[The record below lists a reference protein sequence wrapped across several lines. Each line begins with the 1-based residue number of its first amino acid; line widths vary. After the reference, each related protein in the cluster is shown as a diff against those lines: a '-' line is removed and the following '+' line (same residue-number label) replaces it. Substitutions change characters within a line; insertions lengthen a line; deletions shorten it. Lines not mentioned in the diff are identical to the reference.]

1 MVVSTSTPIGGLT
14 NGVSPGMGSILRTYK
29 PRTPRGSVS
38 KYPSAGKL
46 AVISA
51 DINYESV
58 PGDGG
63 SDGNNNRLPRVL
75 DYGVNVD
82 DSDGKQLVKFNAEEH
97 ESSQWPDGLE
107 ERSEPKGAYR
117 FADRVRDGS
126 CSGSS
131 SGVIIGKPVN
141 LMLSK
146 MSLLWNT
153 SGWLRIYCG
162 PDRSEISAEDR
173 SRMIHVVTTATTL
186 DVVKDMNLP
195 ADYTLWVQIGG
206 GRTRRLEE
214 NEYPLLVQEEF
225 LKSVGYFDESR
236 RARLGI
242 DPELKYLIRFH
253 IGPAEIPMC
262 KGVLR
267 SGTVELL
274 KGLMFPQWRRRHLA
288 IVGSKLILYPGNS
301 IFPPEVYELA
311 GANVFEHAPCDN
323 RLMIKIVPKCGST
336 SSARDSLDR
345 DSSLTSVEFIDCSGT
360 VGVYPGSA
368 TATTNQ
374 PASAD
379 RETVLFLGFRESWER
394 DQWSV
399 WLSVGAMVLSKCI
412 IKTMGDGT
420 SSLKSNKSRV
430 TFSDVEAIELDSL
443 EIEFDQLD
451 RIPDGGVGAAVSAC
465 IHNQLQDEPD
475 RSTSQRLDLDDSG
488 LQQIPD
494 VFLQTPTAV
503 EELLAGR
510 NKLQEIALRAL
521 GQFTYLKVLRL
532 NGNALKE
539 FPDSLYGLRNLRLL
553 DLSENEIRKLPD
565 SISALKSLEEFSIER
580 NELRELPDSLRG
592 LASLRILNAAYNQ
605 LEQLPSFMVNNMR
618 SMTLFQRNDSL
629 RNGHLQQRDLSQKI
643 DEKPD
648 IPLTKVNLRGNQ
660 LKGSIILGNYGLL
673 TQLDVSENSIEVM
686 DLSALDK
693 LETIQCCRNSL
704 RELTLSGRNLHSL
717 IAGNNNLTKIS
728 VRATPTNLKHMDLS
742 FNCLQELP
750 DWLVGCH
757 QLRTLYANNNQIHTI
772 SEHLLNNEHATIQ
785 TLHLAYNRLTS
796 FPPMVKRKL
805 PLQKLYLQCNLIEDL
820 PENFFIACERLT
832 ILNVSSNKLM
842 TLPIIFGSSCSLER
856 LYATNNSL
864 TDRVLDSLICLPRL
878 RVLHLGYN
886 LLTTMPETCISCWGD
901 LEELVISGNKLR
913 HLPENLANMANL
925 RVLRVHSNQLQSV
938 PSLGRTITLRVL
950 DLAHNQ
956 LDKVNIA
963 SLVPRNLQFL
973 DLSGNRQLQVDAQ
986 QLQACR
992 TQRPMAL
999 VDVSGK
1005 NRPSLPTAPL
1015 PYQEHEDYEPCW
1027 KVGFAETSG
1036 CLPKLCIAQLRL
1048 PAFCN
1053 SEGLFGLFDGE
1064 SGNGVPNLLVK
1075 AIPKILLEERTV
1087 KETANDYMKYTLL
1100 SAHREL
1106 KQRGQ
1111 QEAVNVTLC
1120 HIARSRLPTE
1130 AMSYL
1135 PQTVASGRKFILR
1148 VATVGESSAVL
1159 IKHNRC
1165 VLLNNGSPARKLGLS
1180 ANFPVTVPDPEVQEV
1195 VLSDADEY
1203 LVLGN
1208 RKLWEVITMETV
1220 AEEIRKEENILLAA
1234 KRVQDIAQSYGA
1246 EENLS
1251 VMIIRFN
1258 NLGTDVDFLM
1268 RELRQTIRKKPTLIQ
1283 GGTGV
1288 ISGFCKCGCCCET
1301 NNSCCHSAAAVQF
1314 VRHPSG
1320 RSDRS
1325 SPSGQSDQT
1334 SGSETI
1340 TLHGIPRTKALDTV
1354 GSSTGAGSMVSRRPN
1369 ATYLANERRSLR
1381 GGVVRAVRAKIEEE
1395 KEKEGMDESDS
1406 AMSEEQFKCWE
1417 YMLEQNTQLLF
1428 DKELNTISRG
1438 FVAKRTGTL
1447 GNGMSE
1453 TGTNSS
1459 GSTGSAASNL
1469 TKLQLKNLSTS
1480 SPQLAQLESDSGL
1493 NSSLASGYSGTMMTT
1508 ARATPFLSKQF
1519 GSTRSFHP
1527 TSSQSYFKPIQYNTP
1542 AHGGTPRPR
1551 PINTGPNAAYFGSLQ
1566 RLMPYNLEYDAA
1578 TVQDR
1583 YGSNGNVLERDS
1595 TLELDTIDPDG
1606 GRMRQYWGVATTEL

>member
-1 MVVSTSTPIGGLT
+1 MVLSTSTPIGG
-14 NGVSPGMGSILRTYK
+14 GAGRSFR
-29 PRTPRGSVS
+29 PRTPRAG
-38 KYPSAGKL
+38 GKL
-46 AVISA
+46 IVVSA
-51 DINYESV
+51 DINYDSEPPNNNDGNNNHVLSV
-58 PGDGG
+58 PGD
-63 SDGNNNRLPRVL
+63 DGPVATA
-75 DYGVNVD
+75 G
-82 DSDGKQLVKFNAEEH
+82 AE
-97 ESSQWPDGLE
+97 
-107 ERSEPKGAYR
+107 
-117 FADRVRDGS
+117 
-126 CSGSS
+126 CS

-162 PDRSEISAEDR
+162 PDRSEITSEDR

-195 ADYTLWVQIGG
+195 GDYTLWVQTGG

-225 LKSVGYFDESR
+225 LRSLGYFDESR

-242 DPELKYLIRFH
+242 DPELKHLIRFH

-267 SGTVELL
+267 SGTVEVL
-274 KGLMFPQWRRRHLA
+274 KGLVFPQWRRRHLA
-288 IVGSKLILYPGNS
+288 IVGSKLILYPGNAS
-301 IFPPEVYELA
+301 FPPEVYELA

-323 RLMIKIVPKCGST
+323 RLVIKIVPKGIDSGSS
-336 SSARDSLDR
+336 SSARDSLDPG
-345 DSSLTSVEFIDCSGT
+345 SSITSVDFADGSGT
-360 VGVYPGSA
+360 FGLYPGSSA
-368 TATTNQ
+368 TGAGCSSHPATE
-374 PASAD
+374 SAND
-379 RETVLFLGFRESWER
+379 RDTVLFLGFRESWER
-394 DQWSV
+394 DQWSI
-399 WLSVGAMVLSKCI
+399 WLSV
-412 IKTMGDGT
+412 D
-420 SSLKSNKSRV
+420 N
-430 TFSDVEAIELDSL
+430 
-443 EIEFDQLD
+443 
-451 RIPDGGVGAAVSAC
+451 
-465 IHNQLQDEPD
+465 PD
-475 RSTSQRLDLDDSG
+475 RSTNHRLDLDDSG

-494 VFLQTPTAV
+494 IFLQAPNAV

-521 GQFTYLKVLRL
+521 GQFIYLKVLRL
-532 NGNALKE
+532 NGNGLKD
-539 FPDSLYGLRNLRLL
+539 FPDSLYNLRNLRLL

-565 SISALKSLEEFSIER
+565 SVSGLKSLEEFSIER
-580 NELRELPDSLRG
+580 NELRELPEALQG

-605 LEQLPSFMVNNMR
+605 LEELPSFMVNNMR
-618 SMTLFQRNDSL
+618 PMSLFQRNDSL
-629 RNGHLQQRDLSQKI
+629 RNGHHGTQAQLRDAFQKGEERPTT
-643 DEKPD
+643 DQ
-648 IPLTKVNLRGNQ
+648 PLTKVNLRGNQ

-728 VRATPTNLKHMDLS
+728 VRATPTHLKHMDLS
-742 FNCLQELP
+742 HNCLQELP

-785 TLHLAYNRLTS
+785 TLHLAYNALTT

-842 TLPIIFGSSCSLER
+842 TLPIIFGSNCSLER

-901 LEELVISGNKLR
+901 LEELVLSGNKLR
-913 HLPENLANMANL
+913 HLPDNLANAASL
-925 RVLRVHSNQLQSV
+925 RVLRTHSNQLQTV

-986 QLQACR
+986 QLKACR
-992 TQRPMAL
+992 NHRPMAL

-1015 PYQEHEDYEPCW
+1015 PYQEQEDYEPCW

-1048 PAFCN
+1048 PGFCN

-1064 SGNGVPNLLVK
+1064 TSNAIPNLLVK

-1087 KETANDYMKYTLL
+1087 KETSNDYMKYTLL

-1120 HIARSRLPTE
+1120 HIARSRVPSE
-1130 AMSYL
+1130 AMAYL
-1135 PQTVASGRKFILR
+1135 PQAVAAGRKFILR
-1148 VATVGESSAVL
+1148 VATVGECSAVL

-1165 VLLNNGSPARKLGLS
+1165 VLLNKGSPQRKLGLS

-1220 AEEIRKEENILLAA
+1220 ADEIRKEDNILLAA

-1251 VMIIRFN
+1251 VMIVRFN

-1268 RELRQTIRKKPTLIQ
+1268 RELRQTIRKKPFPPSL
-1283 GGTGV
+1283 

-1301 NNSCCHSAAAVQF
+1301 NNNCCHSAATAAAVQF

-1334 SGSETI
+1334 SGSETV
-1340 TLHGIPRTKALDTV
+1340 LQGGLRPKPDPAGTV
-1354 GSSTGAGSMVSRRPN
+1354 SDRGSVVSRRPN
-1369 ATYLANERRSLR
+1369 NAYLANERRSLR

-1395 KEKEGMDESDS
+1395 KEKDMEESDS

-1438 FVAKRTGTL
+1438 FVSKRQAPLPPSDSGT
-1447 GNGMSE
+1447 
-1453 TGTNSS
+1453 TNSS
-1459 GSTGSAASNL
+1459 ASTASVASNL

-1480 SPQLAQLESDSGL
+1480 SPQLAQLGESDSGL
-1493 NSSLASGYSGTMMTT
+1493 NSSMASGYSTMLMTT

-1527 TSSQSYFKPIQYNTP
+1527 ASSQSYFKPIQYNT
-1542 AHGGTPRPR
+1542 ANAIRPR

-1566 RLMPYNLEYDAA
+1566 RLMPYNLEYGDMA
-1578 TVQDR
+1578 TVPER
-1583 YGSNGNVLERDS
+1583 YGGSNGNVVVEGNS

>member
-1 MVVSTSTPIGGLT
+1 MVLSTSTPIASSGAG
-14 NGVSPGMGSILRTYK
+14 RTFK
-29 PRTPRGSVS
+29 PRTPRGSGFSGSRFGIERDERKPVE
-38 KYPSAGKL
+38 AGKL
-46 AVISA
+46 VVVSA
-51 DINYESV
+51 DINYEPVPASV
-58 PGDGG
+58 
-63 SDGNNNRLPRVL
+63 SDGNNNHVL
-75 DYGVNVD
+75 NVPNDD
-82 DSDGKQLVKFNAEEH
+82 DSDVLAGTATDCYPALDG
-97 ESSQWPDGLE
+97 QWPSMMQMVGTGTAGGD
-107 ERSEPKGAYR
+107 
-117 FADRVRDGS
+117 DDGS
-126 CSGSS
+126 ENRDTKRVALRYADASRKQPEAVTGASVIGGLPCPSS

-153 SGWLRIYCG
+153 SGWLRVYCG
-162 PDRSEISAEDR
+162 PDRSEISSEDR

-195 ADYTLWVQIGG
+195 GDYTLWVQTGG

-225 LKSVGYFDESR
+225 LRSLGYFDESR

-242 DPELKYLIRFH
+242 DPELKHLIRFH

-267 SGTVELL
+267 SGTVEVL
-274 KGLMFPQWRRRHLA
+274 KGLVFPQWRRRHLA
-288 IVGSKLILYPGNS
+288 IVGSKLILYPGS
-301 IFPPEVYELA
+301 ASFPPEVYELA

-323 RLMIKIVPKCGST
+323 RLVIKIVPKASGSSSSNSNST
-336 SSARDSLDR
+336 SSSVRDSLDR
-345 DSSLTSVEFIDCSGT
+345 GSSLASVDFIDSAGT
-360 VGVYPGSA
+360 LATVYPGSSA
-368 TATTNQ
+368 RHALANGGPDSESTGETA
-374 PASAD
+374 
-379 RETVLFLGFRESWER
+379 VLFLGFRESWER
-394 DQWSV
+394 DQWSI
-399 WLSVGAMVLSKCI
+399 WLSV
-412 IKTMGDGT
+412 DG
-420 SSLKSNKSRV
+420 R
-430 TFSDVEAIELDSL
+430 
-443 EIEFDQLD
+443 
-451 RIPDGGVGAAVSAC
+451 
-465 IHNQLQDEPD
+465 D
-475 RSTSQRLDLDDSG
+475 RSTNQRLDLDDSG

-494 VFLQTPTAV
+494 IFLQAPNAV

-532 NGNALKE
+532 NGNALKD
-539 FPDSLYGLRNLRLL
+539 FPDSLYHLRNLRLL

-565 SISALKSLEEFSIER
+565 SMSALKSLEEFSIER
-580 NELRELPDSLRG
+580 NELRELPDSLKG
-592 LASLRILNAAYNQ
+592 LTSLRILNAAYNQ

-618 SMTLFQRNDSL
+618 SMSLFQRNDSL
-629 RNGHLQQRDLSQKI
+629 RNGHHQTQAQLRDAIQKGE
-643 DEKPD
+643 DRPD
-648 IPLTKVNLRGNQ
+648 QPLTKVNLRGNQ

-704 RELTLSGRNLHSL
+704 RELTLSGRSLHSL
-717 IAGNNNLTKIS
+717 IAGNNNLTKIT
-728 VRATPTNLKHMDLS
+728 VRATPTHLKHMDLS
-742 FNCLQELP
+742 YNCLQELP

-785 TLHLAYNRLTS
+785 TLHLAYNQLTS

-842 TLPIIFGSSCSLER
+842 TLPIIFGSNCSLER

-913 HLPENLANMANL
+913 HLPENLANMASL
-925 RVLRVHSNQLQSV
+925 RVLRVHSNQLQTV

-973 DLSGNRQLQVDAQ
+973 DLSGNKQLQVDAQ
-986 QLQACR
+986 QLKACR
-992 TQRPMAL
+992 NQRPMAL

-1005 NRPSLPTAPL
+1005 NRPSLPTTPL
-1015 PYQEHEDYEPCW
+1015 PYQEQEDYEPCW

-1036 CLPKLCIAQLRL
+1036 CLPKLSIAQLRL
-1048 PAFCN
+1048 PGFCN

-1064 SGNGVPNLLVK
+1064 TSNAIPNLLVK
-1075 AIPKILLEERTV
+1075 TIPKILLEERTV

-1120 HIARSRLPTE
+1120 HIARSRVPTE

-1135 PQTVASGRKFILR
+1135 PQAVAAGRKFILR
-1148 VATVGESSAVL
+1148 VATVGECSAVL

-1165 VLLNNGSPARKLGLS
+1165 VMLNKGSAQRKLGLS

-1208 RKLWEVITMETV
+1208 RKLWEVITMDTV
-1220 AEEIRKEENILLAA
+1220 AEEIRKEDNILLAA

-1251 VMIIRFN
+1251 VMIVRFN

-1268 RELRQTIRKKPTLIQ
+1268 RELRQTIRKNPRTAAAGPGGSLI
-1283 GGTGV
+1283 T
-1288 ISGFCKCGCCCET
+1288 GFCKCGCCCET

-1334 SGSETI
+1334 SGSETV
-1340 TLHGIPRTKALDTV
+1340 LLQPGGALQAALRAKSDSSGGSV
-1354 GSSTGAGSMVSRRPN
+1354 GSLVSRRPN
-1369 ATYLANERRSLR
+1369 NAHLANERRSLR

-1395 KEKEGMDESDS
+1395 KEKEIEESDS

-1438 FVAKRTGTL
+1438 FTTTKRQAPLPPLAGTGA
-1447 GNGMSE
+1447 SDS
-1453 TGTNSS
+1453 GTSNSS
-1459 GSTGSAASNL
+1459 TSTSTSVASNL

-1493 NSSLASGYSGTMMTT
+1493 TSSMASGYSAMMTT

-1527 TSSQSYFKPIQYNTP
+1527 ASSQSYFKPIQYNGTSANP
-1542 AHGGTPRPR
+1542 ARR

-1566 RLMPYNLEYDAA
+1566 RLMPYNLEYDLATAA
-1578 TVQDR
+1578 GLPPER
-1583 YGSNGNVLERDS
+1583 YPGGSNGNIVEVESS

>member
-1 MVVSTSTPIGGLT
+1 MVVSTSTPIGGIT
-14 NGVSPGMGSILRTYK
+14 NGGVTQGKGTILRTYK

-38 KYPSAGKL
+38 KFPSAGKL

-51 DINYESV
+51 DINYETIPV
-58 PGDGG
+58 DGG
-63 SDGNNNRLPRVL
+63 SDGNNNRLQRVL
-75 DYGVNVD
+75 DYDVD
-82 DSDGKQLVKFNAEEH
+82 DGDGKQLVKYGAEEQ
-97 ESSQWPDGLE
+97 ECAKWPDGLE
-107 ERSEPKGAYR
+107 ERVDTKGAYR
-117 FADRVRDGS
+117 FADTVRSVGERGRDGS

-162 PDRSEISAEDR
+162 PDRSAISAEDR

-225 LKSVGYFDESR
+225 LKSLGYFDESR

-288 IVGSKLILYPGNS
+288 IAGSKLILYHGS
-301 IFPPEVYELA
+301 STFPPEVYELA

-323 RLMIKIVPKCGST
+323 RLMIKIVPKCGSA

-368 TATTNQ
+368 MAATNQ
-374 PASAD
+374 PTAAE

-399 WLSVGAMVLSKCI
+399 WLSV
-412 IKTMGDGT
+412 
-420 SSLKSNKSRV
+420 
-430 TFSDVEAIELDSL
+430 
-443 EIEFDQLD
+443 
-451 RIPDGGVGAAVSAC
+451 
-465 IHNQLQDEPD
+465 DEPD
-475 RSTSQRLDLDDSG
+475 RSTCQRLDLDDSG

-494 VFLQTPTAV
+494 VFLQAPTAV

-539 FPDSLYGLRNLRLL
+539 FPDSLYSLRCLWLL

-565 SISALKSLEEFSIER
+565 SISALKSLEEFTVER

-592 LASLRILNAAYNQ
+592 LSSLRILNAAYNQ

-629 RNGHLQQRDLSQKI
+629 RNGHLQQRDASQKSE
-643 DEKPD
+643 EKPD

-785 TLHLAYNRLTS
+785 TLHLAYNRLSS

-913 HLPENLANMANL
+913 HLPDNLANMANL

-1005 NRPSLPTAPL
+1005 NRPSLPTVPL

-1165 VLLNNGSPARKLGLS
+1165 VLLNKGSPARKLGLS

-1251 VMIIRFN
+1251 VMIVRFN

-1334 SGSETI
+1334 SGSETV
-1340 TLHGIPRTKALDTV
+1340 TLHGLPRIKASDV
-1354 GSSTGAGSMVSRRPN
+1354 IGSSNGGSGSMVSRRPN

-1438 FVAKRTGTL
+1438 FVAKRTGTV

-1459 GSTGSAASNL
+1459 GSSGSGASNL

-1542 AHGGTPRPR
+1542 AHGGASRPR

-1583 YGSNGNVLERDS
+1583 YGSNGNILERDS

>member
-1 MVVSTSTPIGGLT
+1 MVMTTSTPIGGMA
-14 NGVSPGMGSILRTYK
+14 NGASGPGMASIMRTYK
-29 PRTPRGSVS
+29 PRTPRGSIS
-38 KYPSAGKL
+38 KFPSAAKL
-46 AVISA
+46 SVVSA
-51 DINYESV
+51 DINYEAVS
-58 PGDGG
+58 GD
-63 SDGNNNRLPRVL
+63 SDGNNNRVQRAL
-75 DYGVNVD
+75 DYGGDQDGSEVKRASKLNNGVQASSKW
-82 DSDGKQLVKFNAEEH
+82 SDVME
-97 ESSQWPDGLE
+97 DGE
-107 ERSEPKGAYR
+107 VKGAYR
-117 FADRVRDGS
+117 FTETGGRPVEGYS
-126 CSGSS
+126 SSS

-195 ADYTLWVQIGG
+195 GDYTLWVQIGG

-225 LKSVGYFDESR
+225 LKSLGYFDESR

-242 DPELKYLIRFH
+242 DPELKHLIRFH

-262 KGVLR
+262 RGVLR
-267 SGTVELL
+267 SGTVEVL
-274 KGLMFPQWRRRHLA
+274 KGLMCPQWRRRHLA
-288 IVGSKLILYPGNS
+288 VAGSKLILYAGNAA
-301 IFPPEVYELA
+301 FPPEVYELA

-323 RLMIKIVPKCGST
+323 RLVIKIVPKCGST

-345 DSSLTSVEFIDCSGT
+345 ESSLASVEFIDCSGT
-360 VGVYPGSA
+360 VGVYPGS
-368 TATTNQ
+368 TENGSGLT
-374 PASAD
+374 PAD

-394 DQWSV
+394 DQWSI
-399 WLSVGAMVLSKCI
+399 WLSV
-412 IKTMGDGT
+412 
-420 SSLKSNKSRV
+420 N
-430 TFSDVEAIELDSL
+430 
-443 EIEFDQLD
+443 
-451 RIPDGGVGAAVSAC
+451 
-465 IHNQLQDEPD
+465 EPD

-494 VFLQTPTAV
+494 VFLQAPTAV

-510 NKLQEIALRAL
+510 NKLQELALRAL
-521 GQFTYLKVLRL
+521 GQFTYLRVLRL
-532 NGNALKE
+532 NGNALKD
-539 FPDSLYGLRNLRLL
+539 FPDSLYSLRSLRLL

-565 SISALKSLEEFSIER
+565 GISALKSLEEFTIER
-580 NELRELPDSLRG
+580 NELRELPESLKG
-592 LASLRILNAAYNQ
+592 LASLKILNAAYNQ
-605 LEQLPSFMVNNMR
+605 LEQLPSFM
-618 SMTLFQRNDSL
+618 QRNDSL
-629 RNGHLQQRDLSQKI
+629 RNGHLQQRDVLQKSE
-643 DEKPD
+643 EKTD

-693 LETIQCCRNSL
+693 LETIQCY
-704 RELTLSGRNLHSL
+704 
-717 IAGNNNLTKIS
+717 LTKIS

-785 TLHLAYNRLTS
+785 TLHLAYNRLTN

-913 HLPENLANMANL
+913 HLPENLANMASL
-925 RVLRVHSNQLQSV
+925 RVLRVHSNQLQTV

-986 QLQACR
+986 QLKACR

-1005 NRPSLPTAPL
+1005 NRPSLPTTPL

-1064 SGNGVPNLLVK
+1064 TSNGVPNMLVK

-1135 PQTVASGRKFILR
+1135 PQTVAGGRKFILR

-1165 VLLNNGSPARKLGLS
+1165 VLLNKGSPARKLGLS

-1220 AEEIRKEENILLAA
+1220 AEEVRKEENILLAA

-1334 SGSETI
+1334 SGSETV
-1340 TLHGIPRTKALDTV
+1340 TLHGLPRLKTADAI
-1354 GSSTGAGSMVSRRPN
+1354 STGGSVVSRRPN

-1438 FVAKRTGTL
+1438 FVPKRPNANGT
-1447 GNGMSE
+1447 SE
-1453 TGTNSS
+1453 SGTNSS
-1459 GSTGSAASNL
+1459 ESSRSVASNL

-1493 NSSLASGYSGTMMTT
+1493 NSSLASGYSGTVLTT

-1527 TSSQSYFKPIQYNTP
+1527 TSSQSYFKPIQYNTT
-1542 AHGGTPRPR
+1542 AARPR

-1566 RLMPYNLEYDAA
+1566 RLMPYNLEYDMA

-1583 YGSNGNVLERDS
+1583 YGSNGNVIERDS
-1595 TLELDTIDPDG
+1595 TLELDTMDPDG

>member
-1 MVVSTSTPIGGLT
+1 MVVSTSTPIGGIT
-14 NGVSPGMGSILRTYK
+14 NGGGVTQGMGSILRTYK

-38 KYPSAGKL
+38 KFPSAGKL

-51 DINYESV
+51 DINYESI
-58 PGDGG
+58 PDDGG
-63 SDGNNNRLPRVL
+63 SDGNNNRLQRVL
-75 DYGVNVD
+75 DYDVTD
-82 DSDGKQLVKFNAEEH
+82 DGDGKQVVKFNAEAQECVK
-97 ESSQWPDGLE
+97 WPDGLE
-107 ERSEPKGAYR
+107 ERVDAKGAYR
-117 FADRVRDGS
+117 FADTAGVRSGGERARDGS
-126 CSGSS
+126 GSGSS

-162 PDRSEISAEDR
+162 PDRSAISAEDR

-225 LKSVGYFDESR
+225 LKSLGYFDESR

-288 IVGSKLILYPGNS
+288 IVGSKLILYHGNS
-301 IFPPEVYELA
+301 TFAPEVYELA

-323 RLMIKIVPKCGST
+323 RLMIKIVPKCGSA

-368 TATTNQ
+368 MATTN
-374 PASAD
+374 PATAAE

-399 WLSVGAMVLSKCI
+399 WLSV
-412 IKTMGDGT
+412 
-420 SSLKSNKSRV
+420 
-430 TFSDVEAIELDSL
+430 DV
-443 EIEFDQLD
+443 
-451 RIPDGGVGAAVSAC
+451 
-465 IHNQLQDEPD
+465 PD
-475 RSTSQRLDLDDSG
+475 RSNSQRLDLDDSG

-494 VFLQTPTAV
+494 VFLQAPTAV

-521 GQFTYLKVLRL
+521 GQFAYLKVLRL

-539 FPDSLYGLRNLRLL
+539 FPDSLYSLRSLRLL

-565 SISALKSLEEFSIER
+565 SISALKSLEEFTVER
-580 NELRELPDSLRG
+580 NELRELPDSLKG
-592 LASLRILNAAYNQ
+592 LSSLRILNAAYNQ

-629 RNGHLQQRDLSQKI
+629 RNGHLQQRDASQKSE
-643 DEKPD
+643 EKPD

-1165 VLLNNGSPARKLGLS
+1165 VLLNKGSPARKLGLS

-1251 VMIIRFN
+1251 VMIVRFN

-1334 SGSETI
+1334 SGSETV
-1340 TLHGIPRTKALDTV
+1340 TLHGLPRTKASDVV
-1354 GSSTGAGSMVSRRPN
+1354 GSGSVVSRRPN

-1438 FVAKRTGTL
+1438 FVAKRTGTV

-1459 GSTGSAASNL
+1459 GSSGSGASNL

-1542 AHGGTPRPR
+1542 AHGGASRPR

-1583 YGSNGNVLERDS
+1583 YGSNGNILERDS

>member
-1 MVVSTSTPIGGLT
+1 MVVSTSTPIGVATGASGGL
-14 NGVSPGMGSILRTYK
+14 GMGSILRTYK
-29 PRTPRGSVS
+29 PRTPRGSIS
-38 KYPSAGKL
+38 RFPSAGKL
-46 AVISA
+46 SIVSA
-51 DINYESV
+51 DISYDEPN
-58 PGDGG
+58 PGD
-63 SDGNNNRLPRVL
+63 SDGNNNRLPGALERADEV
-75 DYGVNVD
+75 DTPTAKWTVNVGE
-82 DSDGKQLVKFNAEEH
+82 SDGKC
-97 ESSQWPDGLE
+97 
-107 ERSEPKGAYR
+107 AYR
-117 FADRVRDGS
+117 LAEANGRPGETS
-126 CSGSS
+126 CPSS

-162 PDRSEISAEDR
+162 PDRSEISADDR

-195 ADYTLWVQIGG
+195 GDYTLWVQIGG

-225 LKSVGYFDESR
+225 LKSLGYFDESR

-242 DPELKYLIRFH
+242 DPELKHLIRFH

-267 SGTVELL
+267 SGMVEVL
-274 KGLMFPQWRRRHLA
+274 KGSMFPQWRRRHLA
-288 IVGSKLILYPGNS
+288 IVGSKLILFQGTS
-301 IFPPEVYELA
+301 AIPPEVYELA

-323 RLMIKIVPKCGST
+323 RLVIKIVPKCGSS

-345 DSSLTSVEFIDCSGT
+345 ASSIVSVEFGEFSGAA
-360 VGVYPGSA
+360 GVYPGSS
-368 TATTNQ
+368 
-374 PASAD
+374 ASAVTAID
-379 RETVLFLGFRESWER
+379 RDTVLFLGFRESWER
-394 DQWSV
+394 DQWSI
-399 WLSVGAMVLSKCI
+399 WLSM
-412 IKTMGDGT
+412 
-420 SSLKSNKSRV
+420 
-430 TFSDVEAIELDSL
+430 
-443 EIEFDQLD
+443 
-451 RIPDGGVGAAVSAC
+451 
-465 IHNQLQDEPD
+465 DEPD

-494 VFLQTPTAV
+494 VFLQAPASV

-532 NGNALKE
+532 NGNALKD
-539 FPDSLYGLRNLRLL
+539 FPDSLFNLRSLRLL

-565 SISALKSLEEFSIER
+565 NIGALKNLEEFTIER
-580 NELRELPDSLRG
+580 NELRELPDSLQG
-592 LASLRILNAAYNQ
+592 LASLRVLNAAYNQ
-605 LEQLPSFMVNNMR
+605 LEQIPSFMVNNMR
-618 SMTLFQRNDSL
+618 SMSLFQRNDSL
-629 RNGHLQQRDLSQKI
+629 RNGHLQQSQLRDAAQKSE
-643 DEKPD
+643 EKTD

-717 IAGNNNLTKIS
+717 IAGNNNLTKLS
-728 VRATPTNLKHMDLS
+728 VRATPINLKHMDLS
-742 FNCLQELP
+742 YNCLQELP

-785 TLHLAYNRLTS
+785 TLHLAYNRLAS

-842 TLPIIFGSSCSLER
+842 TLPIIFGSGCSLER

-901 LEELVISGNKLR
+901 LEELVLSGNKLR
-913 HLPENLANMANL
+913 HLPDNLANMANL
-925 RVLRVHSNQLQSV
+925 RVLRVHSNQLQTV

-956 LDKVNIA
+956 LDKVNIV

-986 QLQACR
+986 QLKACR

-1048 PAFCN
+1048 PGFCN

-1075 AIPKILLEERTV
+1075 TIPKILLEERTV

-1130 AMSYL
+1130 AMSYI
-1135 PQTVASGRKFILR
+1135 PQTVAGGRKFILR

-1165 VLLNNGSPARKLGLS
+1165 VMLNAGSPGRKLGLS

-1195 VLSDADEY
+1195 VLGDADEY

-1251 VMIIRFN
+1251 VMIVRFN

-1268 RELRQTIRKKPTLIQ
+1268 RELRQTIRKKPALLQ
-1283 GGTGV
+1283 GASGGASV
-1288 ISGFCKCGCCCET
+1288 MAGFCKCGCCCET
-1301 NNSCCHSAAAVQF
+1301 NNSCCHSGAAVQF

-1334 SGSETI
+1334 SGSETV
-1340 TLHGIPRTKALDTV
+1340 TLHGLPRVA
-1354 GSSTGAGSMVSRRPN
+1354 GAAGSLVSRRPN
-1369 ATYLANERRSLR
+1369 TAYLANERRSLR

-1395 KEKEGMDESDS
+1395 KEKDGVDESDS

-1438 FVAKRTGTL
+1438 FIPKRVTAAT
-1447 GNGMSE
+1447 GNGTSDSHA
-1453 TGTNSS
+1453 TSSSAGSS
-1459 GSTGSAASNL
+1459 GSGTSNL

-1480 SPQLAQLESDSGL
+1480 SPQLAQLESDSGM
-1493 NSSLASGYSGTMMTT
+1493 NSSTVSGYSGATMTT

-1527 TSSQSYFKPIQYNTP
+1527 SSSQSYFKPIQYNTAAATTAAP
-1542 AHGGTPRPR
+1542 GGCRPR

-1566 RLMPYNLEYDAA
+1566 RLMPYNLEYDLT
-1578 TVQDR
+1578 TVPDR

-1595 TLELDTIDPDG
+1595 TLELDAIDPDG

>member
-14 NGVSPGMGSILRTYK
+14 NGGQGMVGTILRMYK

-38 KYPSAGKL
+38 KFPSVGKL
-46 AVISA
+46 SVVSA
-51 DINYESV
+51 DINYESI
-58 PGDGG
+58 PGTVGG
-63 SDGNNNRLPRVL
+63 SDGNNNRVAHRVL
-75 DYGVNVD
+75 DYGDEVAGCD
-82 DSDGKQLVKFNAEEH
+82 DAKQLVKFGAEKQA
-97 ESSQWPDGLE
+97 SSKWPDGLE
-107 ERSEPKGAYR
+107 VDGDAKGAYR
-117 FADRVRDGS
+117 FADTGVRSGGDRLDGS

-225 LKSVGYFDESR
+225 LKSLGYFDESR

-288 IVGSKLILYPGNS
+288 IVGSKLILYSGS
-301 IFPPEVYELA
+301 STFPPEVYELA

-323 RLMIKIVPKCGST
+323 RLMIKIVPKCGSS

-345 DSSLTSVEFIDCSGT
+345 DSSIASVEFIDCSGT

-368 TATTNQ
+368 AA
-374 PASAD
+374 PASHSAD

-399 WLSVGAMVLSKCI
+399 WLSV
-412 IKTMGDGT
+412 
-420 SSLKSNKSRV
+420 
-430 TFSDVEAIELDSL
+430 
-443 EIEFDQLD
+443 
-451 RIPDGGVGAAVSAC
+451 
-465 IHNQLQDEPD
+465 DEPD

-494 VFLQTPTAV
+494 IFLQAPTAV

-539 FPDSLYGLRNLRLL
+539 FPDSLYSLRALRLL
-553 DLSENEIRKLPD
+553 DLSENEIRRLPD
-565 SISALKSLEEFSIER
+565 SISALKSLEEFTIER
-580 NELRELPDSLRG
+580 NELRELPDSLRA
-592 LASLRILNAAYNQ
+592 LPSLRILNAAYNQ

-629 RNGHLQQRDLSQKI
+629 RNGHQQQRDGSQKS
-643 DEKPD
+643 DDKPD

-728 VRATPTNLKHMDLS
+728 VRATPTHLKHMDLS

-785 TLHLAYNRLTS
+785 TLHLAYNRLTN

-913 HLPENLANMANL
+913 HLPENLANSASL

-1064 SGNGVPNLLVK
+1064 SSNGVPNLLVK

-1111 QEAVNVTLC
+1111 QESVNVTLC
-1120 HIARSRLPTE
+1120 HIARSRLPSE

-1165 VLLNNGSPARKLGLS
+1165 VLLNKGSPARKLGLS

-1251 VMIIRFN
+1251 VMIVRFN

-1268 RELRQTIRKKPTLIQ
+1268 RELRQTIRKKPTLVQ

-1334 SGSETI
+1334 SGSETV
-1340 TLHGIPRTKALDTV
+1340 TLHGVPRSKASDVIGATTG
-1354 GSSTGAGSMVSRRPN
+1354 GSVVSRRPN

-1447 GNGMSE
+1447 GNGASE
-1453 TGTNSS
+1453 AGTNSS
-1459 GSTGSAASNL
+1459 GSTGSGASNL

-1542 AHGGTPRPR
+1542 GGAARPR

-1583 YGSNGNVLERDS
+1583 YGSNGNVIERDS

>member
-1 MVVSTSTPIGGLT
+1 MVVSTSTPLGGSSQ
-14 NGVSPGMGSILRTYK
+14 VLRTYK

-38 KYPSAGKL
+38 KFPSAGKL
-46 AVISA
+46 SVISA

-58 PGDGG
+58 PPVLQ
-63 SDGNNNRLPRVL
+63 SDGNNNRVQRVL
-75 DYGVNVD
+75 EYGD
-82 DSDGKQLVKFNAEEH
+82 EEGTNPLPAPALP
-97 ESSQWPDGLE
+97 SSKWPDGIEDSE
-107 ERSEPKGAYR
+107 EGKGAYR
-117 FADRVRDGS
+117 FTSERVDGGS
-126 CSGSS
+126 CSGST

-153 SGWLRIYCG
+153 SGWLRVYCG

-195 ADYTLWVQIGG
+195 GDYTLWVQIGG

-225 LKSVGYFDESR
+225 LKSIGYFDESR

-267 SGTVELL
+267 SGTVEVL

-288 IVGSKLILYPGNS
+288 IVGSKLILFAGNS
-301 IFPPEVYELA
+301 AFPPEVYELA

-323 RLMIKIVPKCGST
+323 RLVIKIVPKCGST

-345 DSSLTSVEFIDCSGT
+345 DSSIASVEFIDCSGT
-360 VGVYPGSA
+360 VGVYPGSGGL
-368 TATTNQ
+368 
-374 PASAD
+374 ASAERD
-379 RETVLFLGFRESWER
+379 AVLFLGFRESWER

-399 WLSVGAMVLSKCI
+399 WLSTCI

-430 TFSDVEAIELDSL
+430 TFSDMDAIELDSL
-443 EIEFDQLD
+443 ELEFDRLD
-451 RIPDGGVGAAVSAC
+451 RIPDGGGGGGSGD
-465 IHNQLQDEPD
+465 DEPD

-494 VFLQTPTAV
+494 VFLQAPNAV

-539 FPDSLYGLRNLRLL
+539 FPDSLYQLRDLRLL
-553 DLSENEIRKLPD
+553 DLSENEIRRLPD
-565 SISALKSLEEFSIER
+565 SISALKSLEEFTIER
-580 NELRELPDSLRG
+580 NELRELPDSLKG
-592 LASLRILNAAYNQ
+592 LSSLRILNAAYNQ

-629 RNGHLQQRDLSQKI
+629 RNGHLQQGRDASQKGE
-643 DEKPD
+643 EKTD

-785 TLHLAYNRLTS
+785 TLHLAYNQLTN

-842 TLPIIFGSSCSLER
+842 TLPIIFGSGCSLER

-925 RVLRVHSNQLQSV
+925 RVLRVHSNQLQTV

-956 LDKVNIA
+956 LDKVNIT

-1064 SGNGVPNLLVK
+1064 TSNGVPNLLVK

-1135 PQTVASGRKFILR
+1135 PQSVASGRKFILR

-1165 VLLNNGSPARKLGLS
+1165 VLLNKGSPARKLGLS

-1251 VMIIRFN
+1251 VMIVRFN

-1314 VRHPSG
+1314 VRHPSA

-1334 SGSETI
+1334 SGSETV
-1340 TLHGIPRTKALDTV
+1340 TLHGLPRSKVSDV
-1354 GSSTGAGSMVSRRPN
+1354 SVVSRRPT

-1438 FVAKRTGTL
+1438 FVGKRTNAT
-1447 GNGMSE
+1447 NGSSE
-1453 TGTNSS
+1453 SGTNSS
-1459 GSTGSAASNL
+1459 GSSGSGTSNL

-1480 SPQLAQLESDSGL
+1480 SPQLASQLESDSGL
-1493 NSSLASGYSGTMMTT
+1493 NSSLASGYSGTITMTT

-1527 TSSQSYFKPIQYNTP
+1527 TSSQSYFKPIQYNT
-1542 AHGGTPRPR
+1542 ATARPR

-1566 RLMPYNLEYDAA
+1566 RLMPYNLEYDMT

>member
-1 MVVSTSTPIGGLT
+1 
-14 NGVSPGMGSILRTYK
+14 
-29 PRTPRGSVS
+29 
-38 KYPSAGKL
+38 
-46 AVISA
+46 
-51 DINYESV
+51 
-58 PGDGG
+58 
-63 SDGNNNRLPRVL
+63 
-75 DYGVNVD
+75 
-82 DSDGKQLVKFNAEEH
+82 
-97 ESSQWPDGLE
+97 
-107 ERSEPKGAYR
+107 
-117 FADRVRDGS
+117 
-126 CSGSS
+126 
-131 SGVIIGKPVN
+131 
-141 LMLSK
+141 
-146 MSLLWNT
+146 
-153 SGWLRIYCG
+153 
-162 PDRSEISAEDR
+162 
-173 SRMIHVVTTATTL
+173 
-186 DVVKDMNLP
+186 
-195 ADYTLWVQIGG
+195 
-206 GRTRRLEE
+206 
-214 NEYPLLVQEEF
+214 
-225 LKSVGYFDESR
+225 
-236 RARLGI
+236 
-242 DPELKYLIRFH
+242 
-253 IGPAEIPMC
+253 
-262 KGVLR
+262 
-267 SGTVELL
+267 
-274 KGLMFPQWRRRHLA
+274 
-288 IVGSKLILYPGNS
+288 
-301 IFPPEVYELA
+301 
-311 GANVFEHAPCDN
+311 
-323 RLMIKIVPKCGST
+323 
-336 SSARDSLDR
+336 
-345 DSSLTSVEFIDCSGT
+345 
-360 VGVYPGSA
+360 
-368 TATTNQ
+368 
-374 PASAD
+374 
-379 RETVLFLGFRESWER
+379 
-394 DQWSV
+394 
-399 WLSVGAMVLSKCI
+399 MVLSGKCI
-412 IKTMGDGT
+412 IKAMGDGT

-430 TFSDVEAIELDSL
+430 TFSDMETIEMDSL
-443 EIEFDQLD
+443 EIEFDD
-451 RIPDGGVGAAVSAC
+451 TPDGR
-465 IHNQLQDEPD
+465 D
-475 RSTSQRLDLDDSG
+475 RSTNQRLDLDDSG

-494 VFLQTPTAV
+494 IFLQAPNAV

-532 NGNALKE
+532 NGNALKD
-539 FPDSLYGLRNLRLL
+539 FPDSLYHLRNLRLL

-565 SISALKSLEEFSIER
+565 SMSAMKSVIPSRTIGSNVVDIDLRRAAKRLSGARSRQRRSSSLRRRTSGGCALKQKGFNFKLGTKTATVGGNVVAVEPVSVKILNDDSLRWPPEEQSRNRSILQRWTRAAPNIALLYLDKAEEGSSTRATVREFGLKRKNFSYGKEGGLEEFSIER
-580 NELRELPDSLRG
+580 NELRELPDSLKG
-592 LASLRILNAAYNQ
+592 LTSLRILNAAYNQ

-618 SMTLFQRNDSL
+618 SMSLFQRNDSL
-629 RNGHLQQRDLSQKI
+629 RNGHHQTQAQLRDAIQKGE
-643 DEKPD
+643 DRPD
-648 IPLTKVNLRGNQ
+648 QPLTKVNLRGNQ

-673 TQLDVSENSIEVM
+673 TQLDVSENSIEIM

-704 RELTLSGRNLHSL
+704 RELTLSGRSLHSL
-717 IAGNNNLTKIS
+717 IAGNNNLTKIT
-728 VRATPTNLKHMDLS
+728 VRATPTHLKHMDLS
-742 FNCLQELP
+742 YNCLQELP

-785 TLHLAYNRLTS
+785 TLHLAYNQLTS

-842 TLPIIFGSSCSLER
+842 TLPIIFGSNCSLER

-913 HLPENLANMANL
+913 HLPENLANMASL
-925 RVLRVHSNQLQSV
+925 RVLRVHSNQLQTV

-973 DLSGNRQLQVDAQ
+973 DLSGNKQLQVDAQ
-986 QLQACR
+986 QLKACR
-992 TQRPMAL
+992 NQRPMAL

-1005 NRPSLPTAPL
+1005 NRPSLPTTPL
-1015 PYQEHEDYEPCW
+1015 PYQEQEDYEPCW

-1048 PAFCN
+1048 PGFCN

-1064 SGNGVPNLLVK
+1064 TSNAIPNLLVK
-1075 AIPKILLEERTV
+1075 TIPKILLEERTV

-1120 HIARSRLPTE
+1120 HIARSRVPTE

-1135 PQTVASGRKFILR
+1135 PQAVAAGRKFILR
-1148 VATVGESSAVL
+1148 VATVGECSAVL

-1165 VLLNNGSPARKLGLS
+1165 VMLNKGSPQRKLGLS

-1208 RKLWEVITMETV
+1208 RKLWEVITMDTV

-1268 RELRQTIRKKPTLIQ
+1268 RELRQTIRKNPRSAA
-1283 GGTGV
+1283 GGTGGSL

-1334 SGSETI
+1334 SGSETV
-1340 TLHGIPRTKALDTV
+1340 LLQAGGALQAALRAKSDSSV
-1354 GSSTGAGSMVSRRPN
+1354 GSVGSLVSRRPN
-1369 ATYLANERRSLR
+1369 NAHLANERRSLR

-1395 KEKEGMDESDS
+1395 KEKEIEESDS

-1438 FVAKRTGTL
+1438 FTTTKRQAPLPPPIGGASDSGTS
-1447 GNGMSE
+1447 N
-1453 TGTNSS
+1453 TSS
-1459 GSTGSAASNL
+1459 STSTSVASNL

-1493 NSSLASGYSGTMMTT
+1493 NSSMASGYSTMMTT

-1527 TSSQSYFKPIQYNTP
+1527 ASSQSYFKPIQYNTSANP
-1542 AHGGTPRPR
+1542 ARR

-1566 RLMPYNLEYDAA
+1566 RLMPYNLEYDLATAA
-1578 TVQDR
+1578 GLQPER
-1583 YGSNGNVLERDS
+1583 YSGGSNGNIVEVESS
-1595 TLELDTIDPDG
+1595 TLELDNIDPDG

>member
-1 MVVSTSTPIGGLT
+1 
-14 NGVSPGMGSILRTYK
+14 MG
-29 PRTPRGSVS
+29 RG
-38 KYPSAGKL
+38 K
-46 AVISA
+46 
-51 DINYESV
+51 
-58 PGDGG
+58 
-63 SDGNNNRLPRVL
+63 
-75 DYGVNVD
+75 
-82 DSDGKQLVKFNAEEH
+82 
-97 ESSQWPDGLE
+97 
-107 ERSEPKGAYR
+107 
-117 FADRVRDGS
+117 
-126 CSGSS
+126 
-131 SGVIIGKPVN
+131 
-141 LMLSK
+141 
-146 MSLLWNT
+146 
-153 SGWLRIYCG
+153 
-162 PDRSEISAEDR
+162 
-173 SRMIHVVTTATTL
+173 
-186 DVVKDMNLP
+186 
-195 ADYTLWVQIGG
+195 
-206 GRTRRLEE
+206 
-214 NEYPLLVQEEF
+214 
-225 LKSVGYFDESR
+225 
-236 RARLGI
+236 
-242 DPELKYLIRFH
+242 
-253 IGPAEIPMC
+253 
-262 KGVLR
+262 
-267 SGTVELL
+267 
-274 KGLMFPQWRRRHLA
+274 
-288 IVGSKLILYPGNS
+288 
-301 IFPPEVYELA
+301 
-311 GANVFEHAPCDN
+311 
-323 RLMIKIVPKCGST
+323 
-336 SSARDSLDR
+336 
-345 DSSLTSVEFIDCSGT
+345 
-360 VGVYPGSA
+360 
-368 TATTNQ
+368 
-374 PASAD
+374 
-379 RETVLFLGFRESWER
+379 
-394 DQWSV
+394 
-399 WLSVGAMVLSKCI
+399 
-412 IKTMGDGT
+412 
-420 SSLKSNKSRV
+420 
-430 TFSDVEAIELDSL
+430 
-443 EIEFDQLD
+443 EIE
-451 RIPDGGVGAAVSAC
+451 
-465 IHNQLQDEPD
+465 
-475 RSTSQRLDLDDSG
+475 
-488 LQQIPD
+488 
-494 VFLQTPTAV
+494 
-503 EELLAGR
+503 
-510 NKLQEIALRAL
+510 
-521 GQFTYLKVLRL
+521 
-532 NGNALKE
+532 
-539 FPDSLYGLRNLRLL
+539 
-553 DLSENEIRKLPD
+553 
-565 SISALKSLEEFSIER
+565 SLEEFSIER
-580 NELRELPDSLRG
+580 NELRELPESLKG
-592 LASLRILNAAYNQ
+592 LASLRVLNAAFNQ

-618 SMTLFQRNDSL
+618 SMSLFQRNDSL
-629 RNGHLQQRDLSQKI
+629 RNGHLQHPAQLREGSQKGE
-643 DEKPD
+643 EKTD
-648 IPLTKVNLRGNQ
+648 VPLTKVNLRGNQ

-673 TQLDVSENSIEVM
+673 TQLDVSENSIEIM

-717 IAGNNNLTKIS
+717 IAGNNSKERDCGALDLTKIT
-728 VRATPTNLKHMDLS
+728 VRATPTHIKHMDLS
-742 FNCLQELP
+742 HNCLQELP

-842 TLPIIFGSSCSLER
+842 TLPIIFGSNCSLER
-856 LYATNNSL
+856 LYATNNAL

-886 LLTTMPETCISCWGD
+886 LLTTMPETCIACWGD
-901 LEELVISGNKLR
+901 LEELVISGNRLR

-925 RVLRVHSNQLQSV
+925 RVLRVHSNQLQTV

-956 LDKVNIA
+956 LDKVNIV

-973 DLSGNRQLQVDAQ
+973 DLSGNKQLQVDAQ

-992 TQRPMAL
+992 THRPMSL

-1005 NRPSLPTAPL
+1005 NRPSLPTTPL

-1048 PAFCN
+1048 PGFCN

-1064 SGNGVPNLLVK
+1064 TSNAVPNLLVK

-1120 HIARSRLPTE
+1120 HIARSRVPTE
-1130 AMSYL
+1130 TMSYL
-1135 PQTVASGRKFILR
+1135 PQAVAGGRKFILR

-1165 VLLNNGSPARKLGLS
+1165 VLLNRGNPTRKLGLS

-1251 VMIIRFN
+1251 VMIVRFN

-1268 RELRQTIRKKPTLIQ
+1268 RELRQTIRKKPSLVP
-1283 GGTGV
+1283 GGSV

-1301 NNSCCHSAAAVQF
+1301 NNSCCHSAAAAVQF

-1334 SGSETI
+1334 SGSETV
-1340 TLHGIPRTKALDTV
+1340 RTKGATESLGVVTAPGTM
-1354 GSSTGAGSMVSRRPN
+1354 GSLVSRRPN
-1369 ATYLANERRSLR
+1369 TAYLANERRSLR
-1381 GGVVRAVRAKIEEE
+1381 GGVVRAVRARIEEE

-1438 FVAKRTGTL
+1438 FVGKRSAAGTT
-1447 GNGMSE
+1447 NG
-1453 TGTNSS
+1453 GTTSDSGTISS
-1459 GSTGSAASNL
+1459 ASVASNL
-1469 TKLQLKNLSTS
+1469 TKLQLKHLSTS

-1493 NSSLASGYSGTMMTT
+1493 NSSTASGYSGTGLMTT

-1527 TSSQSYFKPIQYNTP
+1527 ASSQSYFKPIQYNT
-1542 AHGGTPRPR
+1542 ARPR

-1566 RLMPYNLEYDAA
+1566 RLMPYNLEYDMGA
-1578 TVQDR
+1578 VPER
-1583 YGSNGNVLERDS
+1583 YGSNGNIIESS

-1606 GRMRQYWGVATTEL
+1606 GRMRQYWGCSAADVPLGPIVGCGCIGGGAAPGGPPPPPPLPPPEGSCVCAGGGQSPSQESGLGGKSG

>member
-1 MVVSTSTPIGGLT
+1 
-14 NGVSPGMGSILRTYK
+14 MGTILRTYK

-38 KYPSAGKL
+38 KFPSVGKL
-46 AVISA
+46 SVISA
-51 DINYESV
+51 DINYESFQ
-58 PGDGG
+58 PAQ
-63 SDGNNNRLPRVL
+63 SDGNNNRVQKVL
-75 DYGVNVD
+75 EYGGEGDVP
-82 DSDGKQLVKFNAEEH
+82 
-97 ESSQWPDGLE
+97 SSKWPDATGDGE
-107 ERSEPKGAYR
+107 GGKSAYR
-117 FADRVRDGS
+117 FTEPGGVRTVSERVEGS

-131 SGVIIGKPVN
+131 SAGVIIGKPVN

-153 SGWLRIYCG
+153 SGWLRVYCG

-195 ADYTLWVQIGG
+195 GDYTLWVQIGG

-225 LKSVGYFDESR
+225 LKSLGYFDESR

-267 SGTVELL
+267 SGSVEVL

-288 IVGSKLILYPGNS
+288 IVGSKLILYAGS
-301 IFPPEVYELA
+301 AAFPPEVYELA

-323 RLMIKIVPKCGST
+323 RLVIKIVPKCGST

-345 DSSLTSVEFIDCSGT
+345 ESSIASVEFIDCSGT
-360 VGVYPGSA
+360 VGVYPGS
-368 TATTNQ
+368 TMTGGSSL
-374 PASAD
+374 ASAD
-379 RETVLFLGFRESWER
+379 RDAVLFLGFRESWER

-399 WLSVGAMVLSKCI
+399 WLTV
-412 IKTMGDGT
+412 TMGDGT

-430 TFSDVEAIELDSL
+430 TFSDMETIELDSL
-443 EIEFDQLD
+443 EMEFDKLD
-451 RIPDGGVGAAVSAC
+451 RIPDGGGEE
-465 IHNQLQDEPD
+465 DEPD
-475 RSTSQRLDLDDSG
+475 RSTNQRLDLDDSG

-494 VFLQTPTAV
+494 VFLQAPTSV

-539 FPDSLYGLRNLRLL
+539 FPDSLYQLRNLRLL

-565 SISALKSLEEFSIER
+565 SISALKSLEEFTIER
-580 NELRELPDSLRG
+580 NELRELPDSLKG

-605 LEQLPSFMVNNMR
+605 LEQLPAFMVNNMR

-629 RNGHLQQRDLSQKI
+629 RNGHLQHQSQQRDASQKSE
-643 DEKPD
+643 EKTD

-856 LYATNNSL
+856 LYATNNAL

-956 LDKVNIA
+956 LDKVNITA
-963 SLVPRNLQFL
+963 LVPRNLQFL

-1064 SGNGVPNLLVK
+1064 TGNGVPNLLVK

-1165 VLLNNGSPARKLGLS
+1165 VLLNKGSPARKLGLS

-1195 VLSDADEY
+1195 VLTDADEY

-1251 VMIIRFN
+1251 VMIVRFN

-1334 SGSETI
+1334 SGSETV
-1340 TLHGIPRTKALDTV
+1340 TLHGLPRSKVSDV
-1354 GSSTGAGSMVSRRPN
+1354 SSVVSRRPT

-1395 KEKEGMDESDS
+1395 KEREGMDESDS

-1438 FVAKRTGTL
+1438 FVGKRTGVTAT
-1447 GNGMSE
+1447 NGTSE
-1453 TGTNSS
+1453 SGTNSS
-1459 GSTGSAASNL
+1459 GSSGSSGASNL

-1527 TSSQSYFKPIQYNTP
+1527 ASSQSYFKPIQYSTP
-1542 AHGGTPRPR
+1542 ATRPR

-1566 RLMPYNLEYDAA
+1566 RLMPYNLEFDGA